1 MKQYTFDLVNFSVFY
16 SDRFANKTRRNS
28 LIQLKE
34 YFELGLI
41 QLSRHS
47 SLFIHLS
54 KTFT

>member
-41 QLSRHS
+41 QLSRPS